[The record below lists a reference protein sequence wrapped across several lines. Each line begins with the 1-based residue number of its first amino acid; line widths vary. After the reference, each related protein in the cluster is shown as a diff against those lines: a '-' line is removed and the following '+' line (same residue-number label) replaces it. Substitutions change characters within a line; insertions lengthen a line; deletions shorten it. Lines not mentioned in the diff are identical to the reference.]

1 MNREHI
7 NELLRR
13 YDEAQTTDAEE
24 RELAEFFRSAAEI
37 PEEWK
42 GYAALF
48 KAFDATDSLFS
59 DEETEAMMAG
69 KPKPDRRTVVW
80 RWAAVIAVLVVA
92 GAGLIRLNQLTEENA
107 ELIAEIEQK
116 TTEIEQKTTEIHQN
130 TASEGSIFAQKIA
143 QKPNDSI
150 STQKATAKVEKEI
163 EEKGDEKKEII
174 EVSGNVVSVEDGEPV
189 VGATVIVVGTKIGAA
204 TDVNGNFSLQCP
216 KNAHL
221 QISFIGMEPVV
232 IEAQAN
238 LRIALVPDP
247 STSDEIIVTGY
258 GKQKKNEL
266 TGSIRIRG
274 TSAPTDDNGIL
285 VLINGEECSDFF
297 DWKIGTIDDLK
308 EFLKKQN
315 LIYEDL
321 SIMKAD
327 AVAEKYRK
335 KYAIVIEITAHPI
348 DQEGEIYEVVAQ
360 MPQFPG
366 GEKAIMEF
374 IENNIQCPQD
384 VIRRGVHGKVVVSFI
399 VGKNGKI
406 QHPEAGKVFLK
417 EKSGAPCSSPMI
429 ELICKNEAVRIV
441 KMMPNWNPGKNEKGE
456 PVRVLLNIPIKFNE

>member
-24 RELAEFFRSAAEI
+24 RELSEFFCSAAEI

-42 GYAALF
+42 GYATLF

-69 KPKPDRRTVVW
+69 KPKPARRTVVW

-116 TTEIEQKTTEIHQN
+116 TSEIHQN

-174 EVSGNVVSVEDGEPV
+174 EVSGSVVSVEDGEPV
-189 VGATVIVVGTKIGAA
+189 VGATVIVVGTKIGSA

-238 LRIALVPDP
+238 LRVALVPDP

-258 GKQKKNEL
+258 GKQKKSEE
-266 TGSIRIRG
+266 TGSVQTIRVRG
-274 TSAPTDDNGIL
+274 NTEPNHSEDHSLSARKPL
-285 VLINGEECSDFF
+285 VLINGEECRYFPMS
-297 DWKIGTIDDLK
+297 L
-308 EFLKKQN
+308 
-315 LIYEDL
+315 LINGAYEDFDGFL
-321 SIMKAD
+321 RLHKMRLVDINIIKND
-327 AVAEKYRK
+327 KTLEKYRQ
-335 KYAIVIEITAHPI
+335 KYGDKVDNGIVEITARPI
-348 DQEGEIYEVVAQ
+348 SQEEDTLEIE
-360 MPQFPG
+360 
-366 GEKAIMEF
+366 
-374 IENNIQCPQD
+374 
-384 VIRRGVHGKVVVSFI
+384 
-399 VGKNGKI
+399 
-406 QHPEAGKVFLK
+406 
-417 EKSGAPCSSPMI
+417 
-429 ELICKNEAVRIV
+429 
-441 KMMPNWNPGKNEKGE
+441 
-456 PVRVLLNIPIKFNE
+456 

>member
-48 KAFDATDSLFS
+48 KAFDTTDSLFS

-80 RWAAVIAVLVVA
+80 RWAAVIAVLVV

-163 EEKGDEKKEII
+163 EEKGDGKKEII
-174 EVSGNVVSVEDGEPV
+174 EVSGSVVSVEDGGPV
-189 VGATVIVVGTKIGAA
+189 SGAIVLVVGTKTGTV
-204 TDVNGNFSLQCP
+204 TDTNGNFSLQCP

-221 QISFIGMEPVV
+221 QISFIGMEPVI

-238 LRIALVPDP
+238 LRVALVPDP

-258 GKQKKNEL
+258 GKQKKSEE
-266 TGSIRIRG
+266 TGRVQAIRVRG
-274 TSAPTDDNGIL
+274 NAAPNHSEDHSLSARKPL
-285 VLINGEECSDFF
+285 VLINGEECRYFPMSLLINGAYEDFDGF
-297 DWKIGTIDDLK
+297 LRLHKMRLVDVYILK
-308 EFLKKQN
+308 EGKTL
-315 LIYEDL
+315 
-321 SIMKAD
+321 
-327 AVAEKYRK
+327 EKYRQ
-335 KYAIVIEITAHPI
+335 KYGDKVDNGIVEITARSI
-348 DQEGEIYEVVAQ
+348 SQEDDTLEIE
-360 MPQFPG
+360 
-366 GEKAIMEF
+366 
-374 IENNIQCPQD
+374 
-384 VIRRGVHGKVVVSFI
+384 
-399 VGKNGKI
+399 
-406 QHPEAGKVFLK
+406 
-417 EKSGAPCSSPMI
+417 
-429 ELICKNEAVRIV
+429 
-441 KMMPNWNPGKNEKGE
+441 
-456 PVRVLLNIPIKFNE
+456 

>member
-24 RELAEFFRSAAEI
+24 RKLAEFFRSAAEI

-59 DEETEAMMAG
+59 DEETETMMAG
-69 KPKPDRRTVVW
+69 KPKPARRTVVW

-143 QKPNDSI
+143 QKPNDSN
-150 STQKATAKVEKEI
+150 SSQKTIAKVEKRV
-163 EEKGDEKKEII
+163 EEKGDEKKEIV
-174 EVSGNVVSVEDGEPV
+174 EVSGNVFSLTDNEPV

-221 QISFIGMEPVV
+221 QISYIGMEPVV

-238 LRIALVPDP
+238 LRVALVPDP
-247 STSDEIIVTGY
+247 STRDEIIVTGY

-274 TSAPTDDNGIL
+274 TSPPQYNDSIPHVL
-285 VLINGEECSDFF
+285 VLVNGKKFEGFPLEVLLNG
-297 DWKIGTIDDLK
+297 KIDSYLRQHHLDVTEIRIWNSNDLRRHFK
-308 EFLKKQN
+308 HHVN
-315 LIYEDL
+315 NG
-321 SIMKAD
+321 A
-327 AVAEKYRK
+327 
-335 KYAIVIEITAHPI
+335 VIEITA
-348 DQEGEIYEVVAQ
+348 
-360 MPQFPG
+360 
-366 GEKAIMEF
+366 
-374 IENNIQCPQD
+374 
-384 VIRRGVHGKVVVSFI
+384 
-399 VGKNGKI
+399 
-406 QHPEAGKVFLK
+406 
-417 EKSGAPCSSPMI
+417 
-429 ELICKNEAVRIV
+429 
-441 KMMPNWNPGKNEKGE
+441 
-456 PVRVLLNIPIKFNE
+456 IPIKDFELINRGYEHHAHQEKADTDSLLRNHFSSSKKDYDVFDIYNQTK